1 MEQFLNVR
9 NNVILHLHPNRI
21 PERAMRFN
29 LTFGLGGLALVL
41 FVLLLGS
48 GGLMLFVYKPNPAE
62 AYPSIQML
70 RQGLQ
75 AGRFVRN
82 VHYFS
87 ANLMIIVAV
96 LHLARVVFTSGF
108 GGKRRSNWWIGM
120 GALAAVATAAFSG
133 YLLPW
138 DQRSFWAVTICSS
151 MLSYFPGIGDLLQSV
166 VRGGPEVDGNTL
178 LRFYVLHTAVLPLV
192 MVVLLGWHF
201 WRVRKAG
208 GVVQLRAPDEA
219 EDAEVERVPAIPNL
233 VVRELAMGLGC
244 LALVLILAAAFD
256 APLGPEANPEL
267 SINPAKAPWYFL
279 GCQELLM
286 HMHPFLAVFVIP
298 FFGVTLFCLLPR
310 WPGNEGVWFSSHCGR
325 KAACLG
331 AGTGLVLTPILV
343 VASNSLKGS
352 PTSSVWLNSVLLPL
366 IVVLGMPILV
376 LLIARFWLKADR
388 PERIQAL
395 MAWLLAAYLALIIIG
410 VWFRGEHMALVLPW
424 TGAGS

>member
-1 MEQFLNVR
+1 MNVR
-9 NNVILHLHPNRI
+9 DNVILHLHPSRI
-21 PERAMRFN
+21 PERAMRFA

-41 FVLLLGS
+41 FALLLGS
-48 GGLMLFVYKPNPAE
+48 GGLLLFVYKPDPAQ
-62 AYPSIQML
+62 AYPSILLLQ
-70 RQGLQ
+70 QGLH

-87 ANLMIIVAV
+87 ANLMVLVAV
-96 LHLARVVFTSGF
+96 LHVARVVFTSGF

-120 GALAAVATAAFSG
+120 GALAVVATAAFSG

-151 MLSYFPGIGDLLQSV
+151 MLSYFPGLGGLLQAV

-178 LRFYVLHTAVLPLV
+178 LRFYVLHTAVLPLLLII
-192 MVVLLGWHF
+192 LLGWHF

-208 GVVQLRAPDEA
+208 GVVQLRAPDEGD
-219 EDAEVERVPAIPNL
+219 ETEVERIPTIPNL
-233 VVRELAMGLGC
+233 IVRELAVGLGC
-244 LALVLILAAAFD
+244 LAVVLILAAVFD

-298 FFGVTLFCLLPR
+298 LLSFLFLCLLPL
-310 WPGNEGVWFSSHCGR
+310 WPGKEGVWFSSHRGR
-325 KAACLG
+325 KAAAVG
-331 AGTGLVLTPILV
+331 AVVGLILTPILV
-343 VASNSLKGS
+343 VLSDRCTAPASWVG
-352 PTSSVWLNSVLLPL
+352 SVLLPA
-366 IVVLGMPILV
+366 IVLLGIPVLLALAIRFGLKAERAELAQALVAWVLAVYLV
-376 LLIARFWLKADR
+376 LTV
-388 PERIQAL
+388 
-395 MAWLLAAYLALIIIG
+395 IG

-424 TGAGS
+424 TGVGS